1 VKLKPPHKVL
11 FRFKD
16 KTVENFENK
25 ANAELQ
31 IINNSKSDILYRV
44 KTTNPFKYMVIP
56 NFGLIKSEDSKSL

>member
-1 VKLKPPHKVL
+1 MKINPPLKVL

-31 IINNSKSDILYRV
+31 IINNNKSDILYRV
-44 KTTNPFKYMVIP
+44 KTTNPKNYMVIP